1 MPGEAIVKG
10 DAKVPAIGAASI
22 LAKVARDAELL
33 VLDRDFPQYGFAQ
46 HKGYPTAA
54 HLAALVEHGPCP
66 AHRRSFGPVRRAL
79 GLA

>member
-1 MPGEAIVKG
+1 
-10 DAKVPAIGAASI
+10 
-22 LAKVARDAELL
+22 
-33 VLDRDFPQYGFAQ
+33 
-46 HKGYPTAA
+46 AA